1 VASEALIANPLPS
14 WQESPAKVSILEFVR
29 RVTDVTDPAY
39 VPHDSRVAVF
49 DNDGTLWCEKPMPV
63 QADFL
68 LRRIRQMAVADP
80 SLQDRQPWKA
90 VFHDDYRWLSRA
102 ITSHYN
108 GDDSNLREMADGLM
122 QAYADTSIEDFE
134 AAAEDF
140 MQTARHPTKGCSYL
154 ECSYEP
160 MVELLRFLS
169 RNGFTNYIA
178 SGGGR
183 DFMRAVTEN
192 TYGVPPERVIGSSV
206 ALEYDVGRHTI
217 VHRHGL
223 DIFDDGAEK
232 AVRIWSRIGRK
243 PILAC
248 GNSNGDIEMLDFAA
262 ASRPSLDLLILHDDS
277 QNEFTYV
284 TGAEKAIDRAT
295 KQGWIIVSM
304 KNDWRSVFSSDS
316 QTKTMTQDSQGL

>member
-1 VASEALIANPLPS
+1 MVEGLI
-14 WQESPAKVSILEFVR
+14 
-29 RVTDVTDPAY
+29 
-39 VPHDSRVAVF
+39 
-49 DNDGTLWCEKPMPV
+49 
-63 QADFL
+63 
-68 LRRIRQMAVADP
+68 
-80 SLQDRQPWKA
+80 
-90 VFHDDYRWLSRA
+90 
-102 ITSHYN
+102 
-108 GDDSNLREMADGLM
+108 
-122 QAYADTSIEDFE
+122 QAYADVSIEDFE
-134 AAAEDF
+134 AAAEEF
-140 MQTARHPTKGCSYL
+140 IHSARHPTKGYSYL
-154 ECSYEP
+154 ECAYQP
-160 MVELLRFLS
+160 MVELLQFLS

-183 DFMRAVTEN
+183 DFMGTVTEG

-206 ALEYDVGRHTI
+206 ALEYDFGRHTI

-284 TGAEKAIDRAT
+284 TGAEKAINRAT
-295 KQGWIIVSM
+295 KQGWNIVSM
-304 KNDWRSVFSSDS
+304 KNDWRSVFCGEDG
-316 QTKTMTQDSQGL
+316 TKIVQQER